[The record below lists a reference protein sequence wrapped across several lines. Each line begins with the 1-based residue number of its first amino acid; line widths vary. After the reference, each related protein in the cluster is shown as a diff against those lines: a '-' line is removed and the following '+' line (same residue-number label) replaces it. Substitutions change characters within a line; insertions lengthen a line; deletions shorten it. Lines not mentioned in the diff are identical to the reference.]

1 MIRPVASRLIPLAF
15 ALFCLL
21 AAPAAHA
28 DCPAPLSNFDASY
41 CEVQDFNR
49 ADMSLNLVYKELTSA
64 LAPGEKNRLR
74 DEELAWIHRRDN
86 ACTYRA
92 NNGVFVNF
100 KCAAA
105 MTVSRTNVLRARLD
119 SATAELTYSGHY
131 LVRATAMPWL
141 WQPGGLN
148 ASYGFGAQDGIGPL
162 ILTLAG
168 LQAKPGGI
176 LLVRYLSGEI
186 STGMGSPMMDANGFA
201 NFDAFGAN
209 GITGKP
215 MPNRYMSPYPI
226 NVGSLVGAF
235 TTRAGRLVGAPFAL
249 GDRPTQLTI
258 PAGAA
263 QLQLGINDDLYADN
277 TGAFTI
283 AVTTGSTI

>member
-1 MIRPVASRLIPLAF
+1 MIRSVASRLIPLAF

-28 DCPAPLSNFDASY
+28 DCPAPLSNFDAGY
-41 CEVQDFNR
+41 CEIHDFDS
-49 ADMSLNLVYKELTSA
+49 ADTALNLVYKELTGALTPQQQSA
-64 LAPGEKNRLR
+64 LR
-74 DEELAWIHRRDN
+74 DEERVWIHRRDN

-92 NNGVFVNF
+92 SNGVFVNF

-119 SATAELTYSGHY
+119 STTAEVTYPGHY

-148 ASYGFGAQDGIGPL
+148 ASYGFGAQDGTGPL

-186 STGMGSPMMDANGFA
+186 STGMGSPMMDADGFA